1 MRHPHT
7 LTPNPVGTTTPASD
21 WFTLTEA
28 ARYAGLAYSTV
39 RRYRIEGLLPSAVR
53 VDRAWRVHRAD
64 LDALMVDGPS
74 LTADAA
80 ADVIDR
86 LLDTAADD
94 LPADELDALRRRVAD
109 RLDALGGA
117 A

>member
-1 MRHPHT
+1 MRHLNH
-7 LTPNPVGTTTPASD
+7 TPASSSVD
-21 WFTLTEA
+21 TDTNWLTLSEA
-28 ARYAGLAYSTV
+28 APYTGLAYSTL
-39 RRYRIEGLLPSAVR
+39 RKYRTEGRLPSAVR
-53 VDRAWRVHRAD
+53 VDRAWLVHTAD
-64 LDALMVDGPS
+64 LDALTARH

-86 LLDTAADD
+86 VLDTAASD
-94 LPADELDALRRRVAD
+94 LPADELAALRRRVTA

>member
-1 MRHPHT
+1 MRHPI
-7 LTPNPVGTTTPASD
+7 PASSSVD
-21 WFTLTEA
+21 TSTSAWLTLSEA
-28 ARYAGLAYSTV
+28 AAYSGRGYSTL
-39 RRYRIEGLLPSAVR
+39 RADLAQGRLPAAVR
-53 VDRAWRVHRAD
+53 VGRTWRTHRAD

-94 LPADELDALRRRVAD
+94 LAADELDALRRRVTK
-109 RLDALGGA
+109 RLGLGGA